1 MLLSVVAATL
11 GMTETTEAKQI
22 ASDHPLDV
30 RGQRAERMVADL
42 LAGLA
47 EVAKPEF
54 AELKGPV
61 QLVREHRV
69 NALRQCF

>member
-1 MLLSVVAATL
+1 
-11 GMTETTEAKQI
+11 MTDITAPKQI
-22 ASDHPLDV
+22 ASDHPPDV
-30 RGQRAERMVADL
+30 RHQRGEPTAADL

-61 QLVREHRV
+61 HPVREHRV